1 MDQAHARSREQRR
14 QWLAAN
20 PERPRAPPPVPSIHG
35 PLRDPWPDGP
45 RTSVDTDFQEACL
58 DTGAFSALVRARPD
72 AALEVLLAVCIE
84 EPQYDDYS
92 WRPMRECGLDHWH
105 AGDAPLYCRG
115 PFLSFLQQAPEHG
128 LSFVL
133 KLINF
138 ATRRY
143 AGENGLSVTVG
154 DTSRTWCGDPN
165 VFRWHFDWPLSNG
178 SAIHSSLMA
187 LERWLYEQ
195 IERGEN
201 IDHWITRILA
211 ESESLAFAGLL
222 FDVGKRH
229 PPLFSALL
237 KPLLRNWVLIDWD
250 RQATVMRQP
259 RTDPMGY
266 WGHQPAAII
275 ALGREWVAM
284 PHRRNLIAYLGGAV
298 VETMMGDEE
307 QWPFFEQL
315 RADWTAQL
323 DTQGRPE
330 SLRLL
335 IERFNPANYTFE
347 VRDGKR
353 VPVHFQWPDI
363 LARQNAEDQQKIAQR
378 STATRF
384 PWQCRQRLNAGSPLP
399 HEQIPVFWEFIQAID
414 SHPPELARENRE
426 ALLHIEDI
434 LCGGIAVLVV
444 LHYD

>member
-1 MDQAHARSREQRR
+1 VDQAHARSREQRR

-229 PPLFSALL
+229 SIPPNALSA
-237 KPLLRNWVLIDWD
+237 
-250 RQATVMRQP
+250 AASVMS
-259 RTDPMGY
+259 GSS
-266 WGHQPAAII
+266 
-275 ALGREWVAM
+275 E
-284 PHRRNLIAYLGGAV
+284 NL
-298 VETMMGDEE
+298 
-307 QWPFFEQL
+307 
-315 RADWTAQL
+315 
-323 DTQGRPE
+323 
-330 SLRLL
+330 
-335 IERFNPANYTFE
+335 
-347 VRDGKR
+347 
-353 VPVHFQWPDI
+353 
-363 LARQNAEDQQKIAQR
+363 
-378 STATRF
+378 
-384 PWQCRQRLNAGSPLP
+384 
-399 HEQIPVFWEFIQAID
+399 
-414 SHPPELARENRE
+414 
-426 ALLHIEDI
+426 
-434 LCGGIAVLVV
+434 
-444 LHYD
+444 